1 MANRTILGKNNLN
14 KYGLYVS
21 KPGINVDQAS
31 LPEHYSFNSD
41 WSAGA
46 VIHATGTI
54 GVGQYVYFP
63 SLPYIPLVMSWGIK
77 ADGSQAGR
85 YRLSWGYAENY
96 WVPGLSEYESEYY
109 SISYEGPKL
118 ENGYGHIYF
127 PPFSKQSWSGDI
139 HPNAKYVILRTPVI

>member
-41 WSAGA
+41 WSSGA
-46 VIHATGTI
+46 VIHFSGTI
-54 GVGQYVYFP
+54 AEGQTLYFP
-63 SLPYIPLVMSWGIK
+63 LLPYMPLIMSWGIK

-85 YRLSWGYAENY
+85 YRLSWGYEDRY
-96 WVPGLSEYESEYY
+96 YVPGLSEYESEYY
-109 SISYEGPKL
+109 SISYEGPLL
-118 ENGYGHIYF
+118 ENGYGHVTF
-127 PPFSKQSWSGDI
+127 PSFNGPSYAGSI
-139 HPNAKYVILRTPVI
+139 HPYAKFVVLRTPAS